1 EAREK
6 ADNLNAAD
14 SLVFQTE
21 KQLKEFGDKIPADKK
36 KPIEEA
42 LERLKDAHKAQD
54 IAAIDK
60 GMEELNTAFQAAS
73 KEMYEAAQQAQ
84 QPEGNG
90 SASAEGASGDA
101 EVTDVDFEEVND
113 DSGKKG

>member
-1 EAREK
+1 
-6 ADNLNAAD
+6 NAAD

-21 KQLKEFGDKIPADKK
+21 KQLKEFGDKIPEDKK

-42 LERLKDAHKAQD
+42 LERLKEAHKAQD

-84 QPEGNG
+84 QAEGNG